1 MHGIKTIHRLN
12 QEACQAAEIMAKHAD
27 SDAAKDR
34 AQSSQ
39 LHLPLTAPTEK
50 INAILDGAKG

>member
-12 QEACQAAEIMAKHAD
+12 AEACEAAAIMAKHAD

-39 LHLPLTAPTEK
+39 LHLPLIAPTAK
-50 INAILDGAKG
+50 INEILDGAKG

>member
-1 MHGIKTIHRLN
+1 MHGITTIHKLN
-12 QEACQAAEIMAKHAD
+12 QEACQAAEIMAKHAA
-27 SDAAKDR
+27 SDAAKER